1 MKRESEQGA
10 PGSLTTVL
18 PTADNLLLPSLDES
32 PHPMKAGAQSQ
43 VFLRARQIRIRNR
56 DSKSGAVVKTDGA
69 GSLACASPGLEP
81 LPRTEPNKAGES
93 VNPTVVAQGLQGF
106 GQSLC
111 DCDSMR
117 LFYVSSEIR
126 RHECC
131 FFQTQLPPKLYVSR
145 NETIIHDDKI
155 LERIYIIHF
164 FLLMR
169 FVALLIS
176 S

>member
-1 MKRESEQGA
+1 ME
-10 PGSLTTVL
+10 
-18 PTADNLLLPSLDES
+18 NLLLPPLDES
-32 PHPMKAGAQSQ
+32 SYPVKAGAQSQ

-56 DSKSGAVVKTDGA
+56 DSQSGAVGKTDGA

-81 LPRTEPNKAGES
+81 LPRTEPNKAGEN
-93 VNPTVVAQGLQGF
+93 VNPTVVAQGLPGGSGKASVTVTIQ
-106 GQSLC
+106 
-111 DCDSMR
+111 DC
-117 LFYVSSEIR
+117 FVSSEIR

-131 FFQTQLPPKLYVSR
+131 FFQTQLTPKLYISR